1 MDCFEASGDLDYV
14 APEEFFGDGGVDVG
28 RVVVGEEEAVGG
40 FGVVGV
46 VV

>member
-1 MDCFEASGDLDYV
+1 MDCFEAGGDLDYI

-28 RVVVGEEEAVGG
+28 WMVVGEAGVVGG